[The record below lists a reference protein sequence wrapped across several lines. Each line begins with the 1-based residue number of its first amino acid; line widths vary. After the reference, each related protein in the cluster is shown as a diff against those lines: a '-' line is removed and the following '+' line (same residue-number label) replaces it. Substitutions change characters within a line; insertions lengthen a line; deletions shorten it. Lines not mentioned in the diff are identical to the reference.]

1 MDAGA
6 STTPAAAD
14 VTMHLRTQQNVT
26 VTVHHGTDTNE
37 LFVLKKTGQLVTK
50 EFMFNGLSE
59 ADCDSVESVA
69 ARIGAGSCTAGSH
82 LWHIACQNSN
92 APVALLT

>member
-1 MDAGA
+1 
-6 STTPAAAD
+6 
-14 VTMHLRTQQNVT
+14 MHLRTQQNVT

-59 ADCDSVESVA
+59 ADCDSVESVV
-69 ARIGAGSCTAGSH
+69 ARMRGELHCKITSMTYYRMSELERARSSTDLSRSV
-82 LWHIACQNSN
+82 L
-92 APVALLT
+92 VYKK